1 MLDCIDHHLNS
12 LEQLN
17 HRLVILE
24 KRLEVQSHLSQLLA
38 HAETLEEAIEGALK
52 LFCEGFDWRF
62 GEYWS
67 RSEIGEQLQR
77 QHFWILPGLQVEIDQ
92 QETIA
97 EFSCGEGLPGQIWA
111 KNMPLYFKNL
121 VDNPSFV
128 RQDFAHN
135 LKLRHGYG
143 FPISNQVQLVG
154 VITFLTQ
161 EDQVLDDELITL
173 LKVFGEQLGLFWPN
187 SSFTVAILPLLNT
200 P

>member
-38 HAETLEEAIEGALK
+38 HAQTLEEAIEGALK
-52 LFCEGFDWRF
+52 LFCKGFDWRF

-77 QHFWILPGLQVEIDQ
+77 QHFWILPGLQVEVDQ

-97 EFSCGEGLPGQIWA
+97 EFSCGEGLPGQI
-111 KNMPLYFKNL
+111 
-121 VDNPSFV
+121 
-128 RQDFAHN
+128 
-135 LKLRHGYG
+135 
-143 FPISNQVQLVG
+143 
-154 VITFLTQ
+154 
-161 EDQVLDDELITL
+161 
-173 LKVFGEQLGLFWPN
+173 
-187 SSFTVAILPLLNT
+187 
-200 P
+200 